1 MKNIHG
7 HYYNKM
13 DNAGFEEDIPM
24 IHQDKEDDDYDNYN
38 TPNASKIDE
47 TSFIEHDATEPT
59 STLRLRQK
67 VKRDKI
73 NALYRHLNVMGN
85 SDLIDLDRFR
95 LTTDPKKGTAIFE
108 FYNGNDK

>member
-47 TSFIEHDATEPT
+47 TSFIEMMPQNQHQPYA
-59 STLRLRQK
+59 
-67 VKRDKI
+67 
-73 NALYRHLNVMGN
+73 
-85 SDLIDLDRFR
+85 
-95 LTTDPKKGTAIFE
+95 
-108 FYNGNDK
+108 